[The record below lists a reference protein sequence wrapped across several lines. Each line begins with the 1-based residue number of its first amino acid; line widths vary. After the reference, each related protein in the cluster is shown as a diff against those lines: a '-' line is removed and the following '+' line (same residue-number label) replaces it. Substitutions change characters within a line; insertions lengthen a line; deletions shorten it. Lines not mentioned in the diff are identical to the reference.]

1 MTQLEHFM
9 YIRILYQEA
18 VNGSDFPSITQL
30 KEEIDDYCEK
40 FNADYGRTVILL

>member
-9 YIRILYQEA
+9 YLRILYQETVDGGA
-18 VNGSDFPSITQL
+18 FLSLIQL
-30 KEEIDDYCEK
+30 REEIGAYCEK